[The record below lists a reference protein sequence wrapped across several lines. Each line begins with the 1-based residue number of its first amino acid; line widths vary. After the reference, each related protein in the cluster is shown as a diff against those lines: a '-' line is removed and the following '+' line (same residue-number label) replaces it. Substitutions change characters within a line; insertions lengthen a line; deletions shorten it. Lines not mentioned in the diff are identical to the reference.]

1 MRVWRAC
8 VARVLGA
15 RVWHAWPAK
24 HTHTLSLTQTHTRA
38 TARVREKLVFRT
50 FRTSQESAI
59 TGISKF
65 KGWPIGVL
73 MYLCMYE
80 VIYLGPKPMKLK
92 KSNGVSKCMI
102 STLKFQIVPLG

>member
-1 MRVWRAC
+1 MRVWRAS

-73 MYLCMYE
+73 E